1 MKATFAKVN
10 VLLPLASLNAISPA
24 ELAEPEALAENELEL
39 GVLPLVPEVPRVPEV
54 PPVPADPDVPE
65 VPLVPD
71 VPELPEVPD
80 VPDVPVAAK
89 ANHKK
94 HASSGQVEKLA
105 LPPLVEII
113 SLLTPTY

>member
-1 MKATFAKVN
+1 MN
-10 VLLPLASLNAISPA
+10 VLFPLVSLNAISPA

-65 VPLVPD
+65 VPRVPDEPD
-71 VPELPEVPD
+71 VPEVPADPD
-80 VPDVPVAAK
+80 VAT

-94 HASSGQVEKLA
+94 HAGSGHDE
-105 LPPLVEII
+105 
-113 SLLTPTY
+113 